1 MCFENLVIQIYKTT
15 QKRHRPTKTVIWSI
29 TLYVSFFCHRLPK
42 CVGNISILLQMMM
55 FYTSLFREDMEK
67 KILILI
73 FFSPRLSNRD
83 NLDSRLW
90 SQGTSWRKS
99 KCPLYSLSTLNVL
112 QIDTFL
118 LRFYIVVPFPSK

>member
-1 MCFENLVIQIYKTT
+1 
-15 QKRHRPTKTVIWSI
+15 
-29 TLYVSFFCHRLPK
+29 
-42 CVGNISILLQMMM
+42 
-55 FYTSLFREDMEK
+55 MEK
-67 KILILI
+67 KILIPI

-112 QIDTFL
+112 QIDTFFQ
-118 LRFYIVVPFPSK
+118 RFYIVVPFHQNKTYFSSSNKPFQLISFDVLIKMISIYICPSKHFCQRTQVYYENIFFSEQGFAKLTFPY